1 MVLIPSQFVIVSQ
14 LGLLVA
20 IDMLTISFSAL
31 TFLPACIKLFPP
43 KLAKNTLKISKTEV
57 PLRLVTREVV
67 DEEPVMDSFK
77 KADHSEKIME
87 M

>member
-1 MVLIPSQFVIVSQ
+1 M
-14 LGLLVA
+14 LVA

-43 KLAKNTLKISKTEV
+43 KLVKNTVKISKTEV
-57 PLRLVTREVV
+57 PLRLVTREGIA
-67 DEEPVMDSFK
+67 EETAMDSFTK
-77 KADHSEKIME
+77 TDHPEKIME